1 MAASWLGLVVPFLA
15 RFAALVYRQTS
26 YPKAN
31 TDYTAA
37 VMLLSIHTWWV
48 HTHARAGR

>member
-37 VMLLSIHTWWV
+37 VMLGCVRGDFQRTL
-48 HTHARAGR
+48 